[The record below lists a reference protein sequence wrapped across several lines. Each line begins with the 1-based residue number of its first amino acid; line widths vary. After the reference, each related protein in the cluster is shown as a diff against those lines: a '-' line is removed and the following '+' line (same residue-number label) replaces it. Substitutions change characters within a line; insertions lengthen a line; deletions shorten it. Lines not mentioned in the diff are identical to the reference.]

1 MLKCHFKP
9 GDTLIEVLFAV
20 TVFSL
25 VVVGSLSIMNE
36 GTNAT
41 QHSLE
46 ITLVRQ
52 QIDAQAESLRFL
64 HDSYVAAYQP
74 NATYTGPAAQW
85 SAMLTSMN
93 LTPITSAT
101 DFTGISTTCPAP
113 QNGSFIIN
121 SNTATFLSG
130 SANVR
135 FMPATGFAQ
144 VDYTQSPV
152 QAQGVWVEAVRS
164 KVSSDPTQANAG
176 FIDFHILACWPVNG
190 SNVPATIGT
199 IVRLY
204 DPRG

>member
-1 MLKCHFKP
+1 MLRRAKQT

-25 VVVGSLSIMNE
+25 VVVGSISIMNQ
-36 GTNAT
+36 GTNAA

-64 HDSYVAAYQP
+64 HDSYVTAYQK

-85 SAMLTSMN
+85 AALLTS
-93 LTPITSAT
+93 LKATPITSAT
-101 DFTGISTTCPAP
+101 SFTDISTSCPSP
-113 QNGSFIIN
+113 QNGSFVIN
-121 SNTATFLSG
+121 TTTASFLTGG
-130 SANVR
+130 SVK
-135 FMPATGFAQ
+135 FLPATGFAK
-144 VDYTQSPV
+144 VDYSKAPTE
-152 QAQGVWVEAVRS
+152 ARGIWIEAV
-164 KVSSDPTQANAG
+164 SSEVNADATQANTG
-176 FIDFHILACWPVNG
+176 FIDFHIMACWPVQG
-190 SNVPATIGT
+190 SDAPGTIAT

>member
-1 MLKCHFKP
+1 MLKKHFKP

-36 GTNAT
+36 GSNAT

-74 NATYTGPAAQW
+74 SVTYTGPAAQW
-85 SAMLTSMN
+85 AAMLTGITS
-93 LTPITSAT
+93 TPITSAT
-101 DFTGISTTCPAP
+101 TFQGVSTTCPTP

-121 SNTATFLSG
+121 SNTATFLTG
-130 SANVR
+130 SSNVK
-135 FMPATGFAQ
+135 FTSATGFAQ
-144 VDYTQSPV
+144 IDYTKSPV
-152 QAQGVWVEAVRS
+152 EAQGVWVEAVRS
-164 KVSSDPTQANAG
+164 LASGDPTQANAG

>member
-1 MLKCHFKP
+1 MLKRHFRP

-25 VVVGSLSIMNE
+25 VVVGSLSIMNQ
-36 GTNAT
+36 GSNAT

-74 NATYTGPAAQW
+74 QVTYTGPAAQW
-85 SAMLTSMN
+85 SALLTS
-93 LTPITSAT
+93 LTATPISSAT
-101 DFTGISTTCPAP
+101 TFQGVSSTCPTP

-121 SNTATFLSG
+121 SNSATFLTGNSMK
-130 SANVR
+130 
-135 FMPATGFAQ
+135 FTPATGFAQ
-144 VDYTQSPV
+144 IDYTKSPIE
-152 QAQGVWVEAVRS
+152 AQGVWVEAVRS
-164 KVSSDPTQANAG
+164 PLTSDPTQANAG

>member
-1 MLKCHFKP
+1 MLKHRFSP

-25 VVVGSLSIMNE
+25 VVVGSLSIMNQ
-36 GTNAT
+36 GSNAT

-74 NATYTGPAAQW
+74 NVTYTGPAAQW
-85 SAMLTSMN
+85 SAMLTS
-93 LTPITSAT
+93 LKTTPITSAT
-101 DFTGISTTCPAP
+101 TFQGVSTTCPTP

-121 SNTATFLSG
+121 SNTALFLTSNNVTF
-130 SANVR
+130 A
-135 FMPATGFAQ
+135 PATGFAQ

-152 QAQGVWVEAVRS
+152 QAQGIWVEAVRS
-164 KVSSDPTQANAG
+164 QVSADLTQANAG